1 MQFQPHR
8 DANTACSMEGMGSL
22 LPPFSGGVDPVNVE
36 GMFTIVQSFDVNH
49 GENLVSAVEF
59 VAQ

>member
-1 MQFQPHR
+1 
-8 DANTACSMEGMGSL
+8 MEGMGSL